1 MSKHLL
7 RFNDVYIDFQFK
19 SIQKS
24 IRLRPVIYDYI
35 MTFPGKNFSDKLE
48 NLVIEYGKRSLPL

>member
-1 MSKHLL
+1 MLKDV
-7 RFNDVYIDFQFK
+7 RFKGFHVAYQSK

-24 IRLRPVIYDYI
+24 VRLRPVIYDYI

-48 NLVIEYGKRSLPL
+48 NLVIKHENQTQFM